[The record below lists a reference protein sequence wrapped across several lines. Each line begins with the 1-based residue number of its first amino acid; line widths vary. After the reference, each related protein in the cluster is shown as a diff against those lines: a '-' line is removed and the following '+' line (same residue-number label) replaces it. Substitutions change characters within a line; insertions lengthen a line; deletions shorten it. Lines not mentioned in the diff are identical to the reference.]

1 MAKLGPGRTSSPRKS
16 SQTRCALPKA
26 PASGAV
32 IAPTYGDARDTC
44 IEAES
49 GLLAALGTT
58 RAEVVAGRSPLVEL
72 WNRSLGE
79 LRLRDGAV
87 VYADGADDG
96 ALRIQGTNLRG
107 VWADEVGLWR
117 NWRQAWDESIAFALR
132 KGAARLIATATPK
145 SDMGARDLVRR
156 LLDDSAV
163 ISRRLRTEDNRANLS
178 DSFWERVSLTAGSR
192 LSRQELE
199 GELLEDVEGALWKRA
214 WIDDARGA
222 QAPYGGYRAVVVGLD
237 PADGGAQG
245 AEQALTVAAAGV
257 DGQLYVIA
265 SEGMRDTPLRWLSHA
280 VRVAREHSAR
290 IVLEKNPGGG
300 FLVGLLEQTIDAMG
314 VRVPYQVVDA
324 RSGKLTRAEPVAALY
339 EQGKVSHLGYFP
351 ELEEQLVNF
360 TGAPGERSPDRCDA
374 TVWALLELMG
384 YARPQAAP
392 APAGAQSATATT
404 LAACLAGQSRGPAR
418 RRSRSRRSSCP
429 RSAEPT
435 LGRCKSDPAGKGRWS
450 ATTVHRADQ
459 ESSHRARNP
468 IPTQGYRSSEYYSS
482 RREAACRSTATGQGA
497 PETYGCRTA
506 HEARWHLDAQDD
518 KQQRRPNPRG
528 PRTRGLPRVDAWLA
542 EPDVR
547 FEVRR
552 RPVVRPRRGVRHH
565 RYRS

>member
-1 MAKLGPGRTSSPRKS
+1 VNLDELLLSDEELAGLTPAENECYLQILATAKAAVAGPTAWRERARPEQLPPDGEWSRLFLRGGRGSGKTWAGAHILAEEILADPLRATDGPG
-16 SQTRCALPKA
+16 QW
-26 PASGAV
+26 AV

-58 RAEVVAGRSPLVEL
+58 RSEVVAGRSPLVSL

-79 LRLRDGAV
+79 LRLRNGSV

-117 NWRQAWDESIAFALR
+117 AWRQAWDESIAFALR

-145 SDMGARDLVRR
+145 SDMGARELVGR
-156 LLDDSAV
+156 LLDDPAV

-199 GELLEDVEGALWKRA
+199 GELLEDVEGALWKRT
-214 WIDDARGA
+214 WIDHARVDGP
-222 QAPYGGYRAVVVGLD
+222 PYGGYRAVVVGLD

-265 SEGMRDTPLRWLSHA
+265 SEGMRDTPLKWLSHA
-280 VRVAREHSAR
+280 VRVAQQQSAR
-290 IVLEKNPGGG
+290 IVVERNHGGA
-300 FLVGLLEQTIDAMG
+300 FLTGLLEQAIDKIG
-314 VRVPYQVVDA
+314 VRVPYRVVDA

-339 EQGKVSHLGYFP
+339 EQGKVSHVGCFP
-351 ELEEQLVNF
+351 ELEEQLVNY
-360 TGAPGERSPDRCDA
+360 TGGPGERSPDRCDA

-384 YARPQAAP
+384 YARRGGTGAGGDAVPYRDDVRGVSGGAIP
-392 APAGAQSATATT
+392 WAGATSEQPALIVPPGSA
-404 LAACLAGQSRGPAR
+404 P
-418 RRSRSRRSSCP
+418 
-429 RSAEPT
+429 
-435 LGRCKSDPAGKGRWS
+435 DPFS
-450 ATTVHRADQ
+450 
-459 ESSHRARNP
+459 
-468 IPTQGYRSSEYYSS
+468 
-482 RREAACRSTATGQGA
+482 
-497 PETYGCRTA
+497 
-506 HEARWHLDAQDD
+506 
-518 KQQRRPNPRG
+518 
-528 PRTRGLPRVDAWLA
+528 
-542 EPDVR
+542 
-547 FEVRR
+547 F
-552 RPVVRPRRGVRHH
+552 
-565 RYRS
+565 